1 MCYSLLFN
9 PILFMVDFAW
19 DTKLMDGLFVL
30 VRLCCLYMY
39 VVMIMDVYFLSNEPL
54 ILKKKDVVNV
64 LYIVIT
70 IAA

>member
-1 MCYSLLFN
+1 
-9 PILFMVDFAW
+9 
-19 DTKLMDGLFVL
+19 MDGLFVL